1 MTILVITLIPL
12 NPNTGL
18 GWRSKKAGEMN
29 CKGKNG
35 KEFIK
40 CVEDNSYASM
50 NMTSDEEQLYVD
62 DLFVMSQS
70 LQVDPGEISDDP
82 RTTIQIP
89 INDSLMYHIV
99 ISDPKM
105 QWTLYESVDIPQIY
119 LYLRNTH
126 RSGAFYMQVD
136 IDFNSFHFNLTLS
149 FRQ

>member
-136 IDFNSFHFNLTLS
+136 IDFNSFY
-149 FRQ
+149 